1 LTVAVVART
10 PIDPAATMPVREAHA
25 IDVARL
31 ARWLDERLPDA
42 AGLTIEQFRG
52 GQSNPTYLLSTNSG
66 RYVLRRK
73 PPGALLPSAHA
84 VDREFRILNALAD
97 TAVPVPRAL
106 CYCDD
111 VSVAG
116 TPFYL
121 MEYVEGRIF
130 WNPALPGLSPA
141 ERAAIYEEMNRV
153 IAAIHAVDPDAVGL
167 ADFGRRENYVM
178 RQIERWSKQYR
189 ASELEYIDS
198 MEQLID
204 WLPRHVPPDEPARI
218 THGDFRIDNLIFDRH
233 EIRIRAVI
241 DWELATLG
249 NAFSDFA
256 YHCMAYRMPEAVR
269 KGLAGLDL
277 VELGIPSERD
287 YIKKYL
293 ERTGRSAEP
302 APGAFD
308 FYIAFNLFRLAS
320 ILQGVA
326 ARARLGNASSEHATE
341 AGSLTRPIADLGWAQ
356 ARRVH

>member
-1 LTVAVVART
+1 MA
-10 PIDPAATMPVREAHA
+10 IDPMATMPVREAHA
-25 IDVARL
+25 MDADRL
-31 ARWLDERLPDA
+31 ASWLDRRLPGA
-42 AGLTIEQFRG
+42 GGLTIEQFRG
-52 GQSNPTYLLSTNSG
+52 GQSNPTYLLSTAGG

-84 VDREFRILNALAD
+84 VDREFRILNALAGS
-97 TAVPVPRAL
+97 AVPVPRAL

-111 VSVAG
+111 ASVAG

-130 WNPALPGLSPA
+130 WDPALPDLRPT
-141 ERAAIYEEMNRV
+141 ERSAIYQEMNRV
-153 IAAIHAVDPDAVGL
+153 IAAIHAVDPDTAGL
-167 ADFGRRENYVM
+167 ADFGRRENFVA
-178 RQIERWSKQYR
+178 RQIDRWSKQYR
-189 ASELEYIDS
+189 ASELERIDS

-204 WLPRHVPPDEPARI
+204 WLPRHLPPDEPARI

-233 EIRIRAVI
+233 EFRILAVI

-256 YHCMAYRMPEAVR
+256 YHCMPFRMPGSLR

-277 VELGIPSERD
+277 AQLGIPSEQA
-287 YIKKYL
+287 YVAEYL
-293 ERTGRSAEP
+293 RRVGRPAGSAST
-302 APGAFD
+302 FD

-341 AGSLTRPIADLGWAQ
+341 AGSLTRPIADLAWAQ
-356 ARRVH
+356 ARGVH

>member
-1 LTVAVVART
+1 MTARAR
-10 PIDPAATMPVREAHA
+10 IDPSATIPVRDAHA
-25 IDVARL
+25 MDVPRL
-31 ARWLDERLPDA
+31 ERWLDERLA
-42 AGLTIEQFRG
+42 GAGGLTIRQFRG
-52 GQSNPTYLLSTNSG
+52 GQSNPTYLLNTAGG

-84 VDREFRILNALAD
+84 VDREFRILNALAGSD
-97 TAVPVPRAL
+97 VPVPRAL
-106 CYCDD
+106 VYCEDA
-111 VSVAG
+111 SVAG

-130 WNPALPGLSPA
+130 WDPALPGLGPA
-141 ERAAIYEEMNRV
+141 DRAAIYEEMNRV
-153 IAAIHAVDPDAVGL
+153 IAAIHTVDPDAAGL
-167 ADFGRRENYVM
+167 GDFGRRENYVA

-189 ASELEYIDS
+189 ASELEHIDS
-198 MEQLID
+198 MERLIE
-204 WLPRHVPPDEPARI
+204 WLPRHLPPDEPARI
-218 THGDFRIDNLIFDRH
+218 THGDFRIDNLIFDRD
-233 EIRIRAVI
+233 EFRIRAVI

-256 YHCMAYRMPEAVR
+256 YHCMPYRMPEALR

-277 VELGIPSERD
+277 APLGIPSEQQ
-287 YIKKYL
+287 YVAKYL

-356 ARRVH
+356 ARGVH

>member
-1 LTVAVVART
+1 MPAMAARDT
-10 PIDPAATMPVREAHA
+10 PSATIPVREAHA
-25 IDVARL
+25 LDVARL
-31 ARWLDERLPDA
+31 ERWLGERIADA
-42 AGLTIEQFRG
+42 SPLAIQQFSG
-52 GQSNPTYLLSTNSG
+52 GQSNPTYLLSTPGG

-73 PPGALLPSAHA
+73 PPGTLLPSAHA
-84 VDREFRILNALAD
+84 VDREFRIINALAGTD
-97 TAVPVPRAL
+97 VPVPRAL
-106 CYCDD
+106 SYCDD
-111 VSVAG
+111 VTVAG

-130 WNPALPGLSPA
+130 WNPALPGLSPP
-141 ERAAIYEEMNRV
+141 ERAAAYEEMNRV
-153 IAAIHAVDPDAVGL
+153 IAAIHTVDPDAVGL
-167 ADFGRRENYVM
+167 SDFGRRENYVA

-189 ASELEYIDS
+189 ASELELIDS

-204 WLPRHVPPDEPARI
+204 WLPKHVPPDEPARI
-218 THGDFRIDNLIFDRH
+218 THGDFRIDNLIFDRT
-233 EIRIRAVI
+233 EPRILAVI

-256 YHCMAYRMPEAVR
+256 YNCMPYRMPESMR
-269 KGLAGLDL
+269 KGLAALDL
-277 VELGIPSERD
+277 AQLGIPSERE
-287 YIKKYL
+287 YVRQYL
-293 ERTGRSAEP
+293 ARTGRTAEP

-356 ARRVH
+356 ARGVH

>member
-1 LTVAVVART
+1 MPAMAARDT
-10 PIDPAATMPVREAHA
+10 PSATIPVREAHVM
-25 IDVARL
+25 DVARL
-31 ARWLDERLPDA
+31 EAWISERLPDA
-42 AGLTIEQFRG
+42 RPLAIQQFSG
-52 GQSNPTYLLSTNSG
+52 GQSNPTYLLSTPGG

-73 PPGALLPSAHA
+73 PPGTLLPSAHA
-84 VDREFRILNALAD
+84 VDREFRILNALANTD
-97 TAVPVPRAL
+97 VPVPRAL

-130 WNPALPGLSPA
+130 WNPSLPGLAPA
-141 ERAAIYEEMNRV
+141 ERAAIYDEMNRV

-167 ADFGRRENYVM
+167 ADFGRRENYVA

-204 WLPRHVPPDEPARI
+204 WLPRHMPSEEPARI
-218 THGDFRIDNLIFDRH
+218 THGDFRIDNLIFDRSGF
-233 EIRIRAVI
+233 RILAVI

-256 YHCMAYRMPEAVR
+256 YHCMPYRMPDALR

-277 VELGIPSERD
+277 ASLGIPSEPQ
-287 YIKKYL
+287 YVAKYL
-293 ERTGRSAEP
+293 ERTGRSGVSP
-302 APGAFD
+302 STFD

>member
-1 LTVAVVART
+1 
-10 PIDPAATMPVREAHA
+10 M
-25 IDVARL
+25 
-31 ARWLDERLPDA
+31 
-42 AGLTIEQFRG
+42 
-52 GQSNPTYLLSTNSG
+52 
-66 RYVLRRK
+66 
-73 PPGALLPSAHA
+73 
-84 VDREFRILNALAD
+84 
-97 TAVPVPRAL
+97 

-111 VSVAG
+111 ASVAG

-130 WNPALPGLSPA
+130 WTPALPGLTPP

-153 IAAIHAVDPDAVGL
+153 IAAIHAIDPDAVGL
-167 ADFGRRENYVM
+167 ADFGRRENYVA

-189 ASELEYIDS
+189 ASELERIES

-204 WLPRHVPPDEPARI
+204 WLPRARAARRARAHHAWRLPHRQSHLRPPRAPHPRGHRLGTRDARQRALGLRVQLHAVPHAR
-218 THGDFRIDNLIFDRH
+218 
-233 EIRIRAVI
+233 
-241 DWELATLG
+241 
-249 NAFSDFA
+249 
-256 YHCMAYRMPEAVR
+256 AVR

-277 VELGIPSERD
+277 AQLGIPSEQE
-287 YIKKYL
+287 YVGKYL

-302 APGAFD
+302 TSTFD

>member
-1 LTVAVVART
+1 M
-10 PIDPAATMPVREAHA
+10 DPAATIPVREAHA
-25 IDVARL
+25 MDAGRL
-31 ARWLDERLPDA
+31 ARWLDGRLPG
-42 AGLTIEQFRG
+42 AGALAIRQFRG
-52 GQSNPTYLLSTNSG
+52 GQSNPTYLLSTDG
-66 RYVLRRK
+66 GHYVLRRK
-73 PPGALLPSAHA
+73 PPGTLLPSAHA
-84 VDREFRILNALAD
+84 VDREFRILSALAGSG
-97 TAVPVPRAL
+97 VPVPRAL

-111 VSVAG
+111 ASVAG

-130 WNPALPGLSPA
+130 WNPALPGLAPS

-167 ADFGRRENYVM
+167 ADFGRRENYVA
-178 RQIERWSKQYR
+178 RQIDRWSKQYR
-189 ASELEYIDS
+189 ASELEHIDS

-204 WLPRHVPPDEPARI
+204 WLPRHLPPDEPARI
-218 THGDFRIDNLIFDRH
+218 THGDFRIDNLIFDPH
-233 EIRIRAVI
+233 EIRILAVI

-256 YHCMAYRMPEAVR
+256 YHCMPYRMPESVR

-277 VELGIPSERD
+277 VQLGIPSEAR
-287 YIKKYL
+287 YVARYL
-293 ERTGRSAEP
+293 ERTGRPAESRS
-302 APGAFD
+302 AFD

-356 ARRVH
+356 ARGVH

>member
-1 LTVAVVART
+1 MDA
-10 PIDPAATMPVREAHA
+10 
-25 IDVARL
+25 ARL
-31 ARWLDERLPDA
+31 GHWLAERLPDA
-42 AGLTIEQFRG
+42 GGLEIRQFRG
-52 GQSNPTYLLSTNSG
+52 GQSNPTYLLSTSGG

-73 PPGALLPSAHA
+73 PPGTLLPSAHA

-97 TAVPVPRAL
+97 SAVPVPRAL
-106 CYCDD
+106 HYCDD
-111 VSVAG
+111 AGVAG

-121 MEYVEGRIF
+121 MEYVEGRVL
-130 WNPALPGLSPA
+130 WNPALPGLTPP
-141 ERAAIYEEMNRV
+141 ERAAIYTEMNRV
-153 IAAIHAVDPDAVGL
+153 IAAIHSVDPDAAGL
-167 ADFGRRENYVM
+167 ADFGRRENYVT

-189 ASELEYIDS
+189 ASELEHIDS

-233 EIRIRAVI
+233 EPRILAVI
-241 DWELATLG
+241 DWELATIG

-256 YHCMAYRMPEAVR
+256 YHCMPYRMPDALR

-277 VELGIPSERD
+277 APLGIPSEQEYVRL
-287 YIKKYL
+287 YL
-293 ERTGRSAEP
+293 QRTGRSAEP

-326 ARARLGNASSEHATE
+326 ARARLGNASSEQAAE

>member
-1 LTVAVVART
+1 MSTRT
-10 PIDPAATMPVREAHA
+10 SIDPTATIPVREAHA
-25 IDVARL
+25 MDPGRL
-31 ARWLDERLPDA
+31 ARWLDEQRLSADA
-42 AGLTIEQFRG
+42 LTIQQFRG
-52 GQSNPTYLLSTNSG
+52 GQSNPTYLLSTAGS

-84 VDREFRILNALAD
+84 VDREFRILTALAGS
-97 TAVPVPRAL
+97 AVPVPRAL

-111 VSVAG
+111 VGVAG

-130 WNPALPGLSPA
+130 WNPALPGLTPP

-153 IAAIHAVDPDAVGL
+153 IAAIHAIDPDAAGL
-167 ADFGRRENYVM
+167 ADFGRRENYVA
-178 RQIERWSKQYR
+178 RQLERWSKQYR
-189 ASELEYIDS
+189 ASQLEYIDS

-204 WLPRHVPPDEPARI
+204 WLPRHMPPDEPARI

-233 EIRIRAVI
+233 AFRILAVI

-249 NAFSDFA
+249 NALSDFA
-256 YHCMAYRMPEAVR
+256 YHCMPYRMPEAVR

-277 VELGIPSERD
+277 AKLGIPSEQE
-287 YIKKYL
+287 YVEKYL
-293 ERTGRSAEP
+293 ERTGRTAAL

-356 ARRVH
+356 ARGVH

>member
-1 LTVAVVART
+1 M
-10 PIDPAATMPVREAHA
+10 PAMSASTEPTATIPVREAHA
-25 IDVARL
+25 MDAERL
-31 ARWLDERLPDA
+31 AHWLDGRLPG
-42 AGLTIEQFRG
+42 AGALTIRQFSG
-52 GQSNPTYLLSTNSG
+52 GQSNPTYLLSTGGG

-84 VDREFRILNALAD
+84 VDREFRILNALAGS
-97 TAVPVPRAL
+97 AVPVPRAL

-111 VSVAG
+111 AGVAG

-130 WNPALPGLSPA
+130 WNPALPGMTPP

-153 IAAIHAVDPDAVGL
+153 IAAIHAIDPDAAGL
-167 ADFGRRENYVM
+167 GDFGRRENYVA

-189 ASELEYIDS
+189 ASELEHIES

-218 THGDFRIDNLIFDRH
+218 THGDFRIDNLIFDRD
-233 EIRIRAVI
+233 ELRIRAVI

-256 YHCMAYRMPEAVR
+256 YHCMPYRMPEAIR

-277 VELGIPSERD
+277 VQLGIPAEQA
-287 YIKKYL
+287 YIGRYL

-302 APGAFD
+302 AAGAFD
-308 FYIAFNLFRLAS
+308 FYIAFNLFRLAA

-326 ARARLGNASSEHATE
+326 ARAKLGNASSEHATE

-356 ARRVH
+356 ARGVH

>member
-1 LTVAVVART
+1 ME
-10 PIDPAATMPVREAHA
+10 PATTIPVREAHA
-25 IDVARL
+25 MDAERLAAWLGARL
-31 ARWLDERLPDA
+31 P
-42 AGLTIEQFRG
+42 GTGTLTLRQFQG
-52 GQSNPTYLLSTNSG
+52 GQSNPTYLLSRG
-66 RYVLRRK
+66 GERYVLRRK
-73 PPGALLPSAHA
+73 PPGTLLPSAHA
-84 VDREFRILNALAD
+84 VDREFRILSALAGSD
-97 TAVPVPRAL
+97 VPVPRAI

-111 VSVAG
+111 AGVAG

-130 WNPALPGLSPA
+130 WNPALPGLAPA

-153 IAAIHAVDPDAVGL
+153 IAAIHAVDPDAAGL
-167 ADFGRRENYVM
+167 ADFGRRENYVA

-189 ASELEYIDS
+189 ASELERIES

-218 THGDFRIDNLIFDRH
+218 THGDFRIDNLIFDPH
-233 EIRIRAVI
+233 EIRILAVI

-256 YHCMAYRMPEAVR
+256 YHCMPYRMPESVR

-277 VELGIPSERD
+277 AQLGIPSERQ
-287 YIKKYL
+287 YVARYL
-293 ERTGRSAEP
+293 ERTGRPAESA
-302 APGAFD
+302 ANFD

-356 ARRVH
+356 ARGVH

>member
-1 LTVAVVART
+1 MATRAG
-10 PIDPAATMPVREAHA
+10 IDPMATIPVREAHTMEA
-25 IDVARL
+25 ARL
-31 ARWLDERLPDA
+31 GRWLEGRLPDA
-42 AGLTIEQFRG
+42 GALTIRQFSG
-52 GQSNPTYLLSTNSG
+52 GQSNPTYLLSTAGG

-84 VDREFRILNALAD
+84 VDREFRILNALAGS
-97 TAVPVPRAL
+97 AVPVPRAL

-111 VSVAG
+111 PGIAG

-130 WNPALPGLSPA
+130 WNPALPGLTPP

-153 IAAIHAVDPDAVGL
+153 IAAIHAVDPDAAGL
-167 ADFGRRENYVM
+167 ADFGRRENYVA

-189 ASELEYIDS
+189 ASELERIES

-218 THGDFRIDNLIFDRH
+218 THGDFRIDNLIFDRD
-233 EIRIRAVI
+233 ELRIRAVI

-256 YHCMAYRMPEAVR
+256 YHCMPYRMPEPLR

-277 VELGIPSERD
+277 AQLGIPSEQA
-287 YIKKYL
+287 YVEKYL
-293 ERTGRSAEP
+293 ERSGRPAKL
-302 APGAFD
+302 APGTFD
-308 FYIAFNLFRLAS
+308 FYVAFNLFRLAS

-356 ARRVH
+356 ARGVH

>member
-1 LTVAVVART
+1 MDA
-10 PIDPAATMPVREAHA
+10 
-25 IDVARL
+25 ARL
-31 ARWLDERLPDA
+31 GHWLAERLPDA
-42 AGLTIEQFRG
+42 GGLEIRQFRG
-52 GQSNPTYLLSTNSG
+52 GQSNPTYLLSTAGG

-73 PPGALLPSAHA
+73 PPGTLLPSAHA

-97 TAVPVPRAL
+97 SAVPVPRAL
-106 CYCDD
+106 HYCDD
-111 VSVAG
+111 SGVAG

-121 MEYVEGRIF
+121 MEYVEGRVL
-130 WNPALPGLSPA
+130 WNPALPGLTPP
-141 ERAAIYEEMNRV
+141 ERAAIYTEMNRV
-153 IAAIHAVDPDAVGL
+153 IAAIHSVDPDAAGL
-167 ADFGRRENYVM
+167 ADFGRRENYVT

-189 ASELEYIDS
+189 ASELEHIDS

-233 EIRIRAVI
+233 EPRILAVI
-241 DWELATLG
+241 DWELATIG

-256 YHCMAYRMPEAVR
+256 YHCMPYRMPDALR

-277 VELGIPSERD
+277 APLCIPSEQEYVRL
-287 YIKKYL
+287 YL
-293 ERTGRSAEP
+293 QRTGRSAEP

-326 ARARLGNASSEHATE
+326 ARARLGNASSEQAAE

>member
-1 LTVAVVART
+1 MSGT
-10 PIDPAATMPVREAHA
+10 AATNDPMATIPVREAHA
-25 IDVARL
+25 MDVARL
-31 ARWLDERLPDA
+31 ARWLDERLPGADS
-42 AGLTIEQFRG
+42 LTVEQFRG
-52 GQSNPTYLLSTNSG
+52 GQSNPTYLLSTAAG

-84 VDREFRILNALAD
+84 VDREFRVLNALAD
-97 TAVPVPRAL
+97 SDVPVPRAL
-106 CYCDD
+106 CYCEDA
-111 VSVAG
+111 SVAG

-130 WNPALPGLSPA
+130 WNPALPGLCSH
-141 ERAAIYEEMNRV
+141 ERAAVYEEMNRV
-153 IAAIHAVDPDAVGL
+153 IAAIHAVDPDAAGL
-167 ADFGRRENYVM
+167 ADFGRRENYVG

-189 ASELEYIDS
+189 ASELEHIES
-198 MEQLID
+198 MENLID

-218 THGDFRIDNLIFDRH
+218 THGDFRIDNLIFDPR
-233 EIRIRAVI
+233 ELRIRAVI

-256 YHCMAYRMPEAVR
+256 YNCMPYRMPEAIR

-277 VELGIPSERD
+277 AQLGIPSERD
-287 YIKKYL
+287 YIERYL
-293 ERTGRSAEP
+293 ARTGRSAEP
-302 APGAFD
+302 SPGAFD

-326 ARARLGNASSEHATE
+326 ARARLGNASSERATE

-356 ARRVH
+356 ARRVN

>member
-1 LTVAVVART
+1 M
-10 PIDPAATMPVREAHA
+10 DPLATIPVREAHA
-25 IDVARL
+25 IEPGRL
-31 ARWLDERLPDA
+31 GRWLGEQLPG
-42 AGLTIEQFRG
+42 AGELTIRQFSG
-52 GQSNPTYLLSTNSG
+52 DQSNPTYLLSTTGGS
-66 RYVLRRK
+66 YVLRRK

-84 VDREFRILNALAD
+84 VDREFRILNALAGS
-97 TAVPVPRAL
+97 AVPVPRAL

-111 VSVAG
+111 ASVAG

-130 WNPALPGLSPA
+130 WNPALPGMTPP
-141 ERAAIYEEMNRV
+141 ERTAIYEEMSRV
-153 IAAIHAVDPDAVGL
+153 IAAIHSIDPDAAGL
-167 ADFGRRENYVM
+167 ADFGRRENYVA

-189 ASELEYIDS
+189 ASELEHIDS
-198 MEQLID
+198 MEQLIT

-218 THGDFRIDNLIFDRH
+218 THGDFRIDNLIFDAH
-233 EIRIRAVI
+233 ELRIRAVI

-256 YHCMAYRMPEAVR
+256 YHCMPYRMPEALR

-277 VELGIPSERD
+277 ARLGIPSEPE
-287 YIKKYL
+287 YVAKYL
-293 ERTGRSAEP
+293 ARSGRCAEP

-308 FYIAFNLFRLAS
+308 FYVAFNLFRLAS

-356 ARRVH
+356 ARGVH